1 MKQKFD
7 IITSTCV
14 PLPLEN
20 VDTDQIIPA
29 RFLKATTKEEKFFG
43 DNLFRDW
50 RYHKDGTI
58 VEDFVLNNPKY
69 KGCILVA
76 GKNFGSGSSREHAA
90 WAIAG
95 YGFRVVIS
103 SFFADIHKNNEL
115 NNFVLPV
122 QVSEAFLSEL
132 FSTIQDNHDAQVE
145 VDLPNQT
152 VTNLTTGHAEHF
164 EINGYK
170 KHCLMNGLDDI
181 DFLVANKDKIEQW
194 EKRTPSISP
203 CLGGVSEASP
213 KQGRLVGSPFVEIMD
228 ATLRDG
234 EQTNGVS
241 FLPHEK
247 LVMARKLL
255 SDVNVDRIEI
265 ASARVSEGE
274 REAVTKICAYAQKN
288 GLLDRVEVLGFV
300 DGGKSIDWI
309 AECGGKVVNLL
320 AKGSLKHCTHQLH
333 KTPEEHISDILH
345 EVEYAASKGISVN
358 LYLEDW
364 SNGMKDSPEYVY
376 QLMDELTANSQKQI
390 ARFMLPDTLGVMNPL
405 QVIEYFRKMIK
416 RYPETHF
423 DFHAHNDYDLAVSNS
438 LAAVYSGA
446 RGLHV
451 TVNGLGERCGNAP
464 MASVQAILKDQ
475 FHAKTNIV
483 ENQLNDLSRMVES
496 FSGITVAPNQPIVG
510 ENVFTQV
517 AGVHADGDTK
527 DKLYYNELMPERFG
541 RKREYALGKNS
552 GKANIAKNLEEL
564 GLELTPEQTRRVT
577 ERITELGDKKEIVTQ
592 EDLPFIVS
600 DVLKHD
606 SSDDKVKLIS
616 YVVSTAYG
624 LRPGANVKVEINGH
638 QYEAAGTG
646 DGQYDAFVK
655 ALRYIY
661 KKYLDRTFPI
671 LANYQ
676 VTIPPGGRTDALVQT
691 VITWNDNG
699 KMIRTRGLD
708 ADQTEAAIKAT
719 FKMLNIIENEITI

>member
-1 MKQKFD
+1 MGTAQQVNNYKRLA
-7 IITSTCV
+7 
-14 PLPLEN
+14 PL
-20 VDTDQIIPA
+20 
-29 RFLKATTKEEKFFG
+29 
-43 DNLFRDW
+43 
-50 RYHKDGTI
+50 
-58 VEDFVLNNPKY
+58 
-69 KGCILVA
+69 
-76 GKNFGSGSSREHAA
+76 
-90 WAIAG
+90 
-95 YGFRVVIS
+95 
-103 SFFADIHKNNEL
+103 
-115 NNFVLPV
+115 
-122 QVSEAFLSEL
+122 
-132 FSTIQDNHDAQVE
+132 
-145 VDLPNQT
+145 
-152 VTNLTTGHAEHF
+152 
-164 EINGYK
+164 
-170 KHCLMNGLDDI
+170 
-181 DFLVANKDKIEQW
+181 
-194 EKRTPSISP
+194 
-203 CLGGVSEASP
+203 
-213 KQGRLVGSPFVEIMD
+213 VEIMD
-228 ATLRDG
+228 STLRDG

-333 KTPEEHISDILH
+333 KTPEEHISDIKR
-345 EVEYAASKGISVN
+345 EMEYAASKGISVN

-376 QLMDELTANSQKQI
+376 QLMDALTDPSNLPCSGEATDTPPKQGKKEGVK
-390 ARFMLPDTLGVMNPL
+390 RFMLPDTLGVMNPL
-405 QVIEYFRKMIK
+405 QVVEYFRKMIK
-416 RYPETHF
+416 RYPEVHF

-438 LAAVYSGA
+438 LAAVLSGA
-446 RGLHV
+446 KGLHV

-464 MASVQAILKDQ
+464 LASVQAILKDQ
-475 FHAKTNIV
+475 FHAKTHIN
-483 ENQLNDLSRMVES
+483 ENQLNDISRMVES
-496 FSGITVAPNQPIVG
+496 FSGVTIAPNQPIVG
-510 ENVFTQV
+510 EHVFTQG

-527 DKLYYNELMPERFG
+527 DKLYYNELIPERFG

-577 ERITELGDKKEIVTQ
+577 ERITELGDKKEIVTLD
-592 EDLPFIVS
+592 DLPYIVS

-606 SSDDKVKLIS
+606 GSEDKVKLIS

-624 LRPGANVKVEINGH
+624 LRPGANVKVEINGQ
-638 QYEAAGTG
+638 QYEGSAVG
-646 DGQYDAFVK
+646 DGQFDAFVK
-655 ALRYIY
+655 TLRYIY
-661 KKYLDRTFPI
+661 KKYLDRTFPF

-691 VITWNDNG
+691 VISWHYKDG
-699 KMIRTRGLD
+699 LLRTRGLD

-719 FKMLNIIENEITI
+719 FKMLNIIENDITKQ

>member
-1 MKQKFD
+1 MGTAQQVNNYKRLA
-7 IITSTCV
+7 
-14 PLPLEN
+14 PL
-20 VDTDQIIPA
+20 
-29 RFLKATTKEEKFFG
+29 
-43 DNLFRDW
+43 
-50 RYHKDGTI
+50 
-58 VEDFVLNNPKY
+58 
-69 KGCILVA
+69 
-76 GKNFGSGSSREHAA
+76 
-90 WAIAG
+90 
-95 YGFRVVIS
+95 
-103 SFFADIHKNNEL
+103 
-115 NNFVLPV
+115 
-122 QVSEAFLSEL
+122 
-132 FSTIQDNHDAQVE
+132 
-145 VDLPNQT
+145 
-152 VTNLTTGHAEHF
+152 
-164 EINGYK
+164 
-170 KHCLMNGLDDI
+170 
-181 DFLVANKDKIEQW
+181 
-194 EKRTPSISP
+194 
-203 CLGGVSEASP
+203 
-213 KQGRLVGSPFVEIMD
+213 VEIMD
-228 ATLRDG
+228 STLRDG

-333 KTPEEHISDILH
+333 KTPEEHISDIKR
-345 EVEYAASKGISVN
+345 EMEYAASKGISVN

-376 QLMDELTANSQKQI
+376 QLMDALTSHPSPLTSIK
-390 ARFMLPDTLGVMNPL
+390 RFMLPDTLGVMNPL
-405 QVIEYFRKMIK
+405 QVVEYFRKMIK
-416 RYPETHF
+416 RYPEVHF

-438 LAAVYSGA
+438 LAAVLSGA
-446 RGLHV
+446 KGLHV

-464 MASVQAILKDQ
+464 LASVQAILKDQ
-475 FHAKTNIV
+475 FHAKTHIN
-483 ENQLNDLSRMVES
+483 ENQLNDISRMVES
-496 FSGITVAPNQPIVG
+496 FSGIAVAPNQPIVG
-510 ENVFTQV
+510 EHVFTQV

-527 DKLYYNELMPERFG
+527 DKLYYNELIPERFG

-577 ERITELGDKKEIVTQ
+577 ERITELGDKKEIVTLD
-592 EDLPFIVS
+592 DLPYIVS

-606 SSDDKVKLIS
+606 GSEDKVKLIS

-624 LRPGANVKVEINGH
+624 LRPGANVKVEINGQ
-638 QYEAAGTG
+638 QYEGSAVG
-646 DGQYDAFVK
+646 DGQFDAFVK

-661 KKYLDRTFPI
+661 KKYLDRTFPF

-691 VITWNDNG
+691 VISWHYKDG
-699 KMIRTRGLD
+699 LLRTRGLD

-719 FKMLNIIENEITI
+719 FKMLNIIENDITKE

>member
-1 MKQKFD
+1 MGTAQQVNNYKRLA
-7 IITSTCV
+7 
-14 PLPLEN
+14 PL
-20 VDTDQIIPA
+20 
-29 RFLKATTKEEKFFG
+29 
-43 DNLFRDW
+43 
-50 RYHKDGTI
+50 
-58 VEDFVLNNPKY
+58 
-69 KGCILVA
+69 
-76 GKNFGSGSSREHAA
+76 
-90 WAIAG
+90 
-95 YGFRVVIS
+95 
-103 SFFADIHKNNEL
+103 
-115 NNFVLPV
+115 
-122 QVSEAFLSEL
+122 
-132 FSTIQDNHDAQVE
+132 
-145 VDLPNQT
+145 
-152 VTNLTTGHAEHF
+152 
-164 EINGYK
+164 
-170 KHCLMNGLDDI
+170 
-181 DFLVANKDKIEQW
+181 
-194 EKRTPSISP
+194 
-203 CLGGVSEASP
+203 
-213 KQGRLVGSPFVEIMD
+213 VEIMD
-228 ATLRDG
+228 STLRDG

-333 KTPEEHISDILH
+333 KTPEEHISDIKR
-345 EVEYAASKGISVN
+345 EMEYAASKGISVN

-376 QLMDELTANSQKQI
+376 QLMDALTSHPSPLTSIK
-390 ARFMLPDTLGVMNPL
+390 RFMLPDTLGVMNPL
-405 QVIEYFRKMIK
+405 QVVEYFRKMIK
-416 RYPETHF
+416 RYPEVHF

-438 LAAVYSGA
+438 LAAVLSGA
-446 RGLHV
+446 KGLHV

-464 MASVQAILKDQ
+464 LASVQAILKDQ
-475 FHAKTNIV
+475 FHAKTHIN
-483 ENQLNDLSRMVES
+483 EDQLNDISRMVES
-496 FSGITVAPNQPIVG
+496 FSGIAVAPNQPIVG

-527 DKLYYNELMPERFG
+527 DKLYYNELIPERFG

-577 ERITELGDKKEIVTQ
+577 ERITELGDKKEIVTLD
-592 EDLPFIVS
+592 DLPYIVS

-606 SSDDKVKLIS
+606 GSEDKVKLIS

-624 LRPGANVKVEINGH
+624 LRPGANVKVEINGQ
-638 QYEAAGTG
+638 QYEGSAVG
-646 DGQYDAFVK
+646 DGQFDAFVK

-661 KKYLDRTFPI
+661 KKYLDRTFPF

-691 VITWNDNG
+691 VISWHYKDG
-699 KMIRTRGLD
+699 LLRTRGLD
-708 ADQTEAAIKAT
+708 AETS
-719 FKMLNIIENEITI
+719 